1 MSGTESASRAAQ
13 AERFVDHPAWREA
26 LAQVRA
32 ALTQPHPIIAVLGP
46 PGTGKTWLLRAL
58 RDELRAAG
66 QNAVLLARGDAAAG
80 PAPGSGPGVVLV
92 DEADRIDPATLQALT
107 DAGARGLVLAAL
119 PASAG
124 RLESIPGMVV
134 VASRALRPEEAASFV
149 RARLATACV
158 PDRFTPGAVAE
169 IVANGRGIPRLLAAV
184 TTAAE
189 FVATLEASA
198 EVTAAHVQEAVL
210 LRGDA
215 GAASDVEAS
224 SGPAPVLPA
233 VELTETGSN
242 IHPDPDERWA
252 ESAAAAVPEPPRRRR
267 AGLLAAL
274 ACAVVAALFVTYA
287 ATQPAGERLGR
298 RAAALL
304 PGRVAPAPASADAVA
319 APPAVTVEVASN
331 QAAGMAPA
339 VATQGPAAP
348 GLPSGVLPHVV
359 LSYWQGDPAAERRA
373 SEIAR
378 TLRAAGI
385 AANDPVPVLQRIAEP
400 GIAYFFAE
408 DRAGAAEIGRALG
421 GTYGEGRS
429 ASLQQDEPLPR
440 PGTIELQVASDQPET
455 AERAQ

>member
-1 MSGTESASRAAQ
+1 MSGTEAASRAAQ
-13 AERFVDHPAWREA
+13 AERFVDHTAWREA

-32 ALTQPHPIIAVLGP
+32 ALTQPHPVIAVLGP

-124 RLESIPGMVV
+124 RLEAIPGMVV

-149 RARLATACV
+149 RARLAAACV
-158 PDRFTPGAVAE
+158 PDRLTPGAVAE

-233 VELTETGSN
+233 VKLTETGSN

-274 ACAVVAALFVTYA
+274 ACAAAALFVTYA

-319 APPAVTVEVASN
+319 APPAVAVEVASN
-331 QAAGMAPA
+331 QATGVAPA